1 MKKVV
6 QTFEQI
12 VPESQLLDSEMEAL
26 RGGAEGSKIQ
36 CGGGL
41 IARCDIGVYEVTEPD
56 QP

>member
-1 MKKVV
+1 MKKSI

-12 VPESQLLDSEMEAL
+12 LSDSQLLDSEMEAL

-36 CGGGL
+36 CVGGL
-41 IARCDIGVYEVTEPD
+41 VARCEMGVYEVTEPD